1 MTNSNKN
8 KIVLVTGSRTGIG
21 KETGV
26 VFARNGYKVIF
37 SGRKLGDCAVTVEKL
52 LAEGLEAS
60 EIEIDLSDINNLE
73 ANVNRALEVW
83 EGLDILINNGAI
95 IDPIAALKQI
105 RATELENSTIINFV
119 APTMLI
125 KYCWEHL
132 KNKKGKVLNVLSGAA
147 TNAIEGWTAY
157 CSTKAALHMI
167 NQQTHVEGKKDFI
180 KSIGIS
186 PGMVDTK
193 MQGQIRQSGINQV
206 SKVKKEDLIS
216 CEVPA
221 KFTLWCASEEANEF
235 SGRMI
240 SLGDP
245 DVHKRYINWSERNT
259 HK

>member
-1 MTNSNKN
+1 MTNLNN
-8 KIVLVTGSRTGIG
+8 RKIVLVTGSRTGIG
-21 KETGV
+21 KETGI

-37 SGRKLGDCAVTVEKL
+37 SGRKPGDCSSTVKKL
-52 LAEGLEAS
+52 LAESFEVS
-60 EIEIDLSDINNLE
+60 EIPIDLSDIGNLE

-83 EGLDILINNGAI
+83 GGLDILINNAAI
-95 IDPIAALKQI
+95 IDPITSLKEI
-105 RATELENSTIINFV
+105 RAPELEISTIINFV
-119 APTMLI
+119 APTLLI

-132 KNKKGKVLNVLSGAA
+132 KTKKGKVLNVLSGAA

-167 NQQTHVEGKKDFI
+167 NQQTHVEGKRDYI

-240 SLGDP
+240 SLSDP
-245 DVHKRYINWSERNT
+245 DIHKRYIDWSENNI

>member
-1 MTNSNKN
+1 M
-8 KIVLVTGSRTGIG
+8 
-21 KETGV
+21 
-26 VFARNGYKVIF
+26 
-37 SGRKLGDCAVTVEKL
+37 TVEKL

-60 EIEIDLSDINNLE
+60 EIAIDLSDINNLE

-221 KFTLWCASEEANEF
+221 KFTLWCASDDADEF

-240 SLGDP
+240 SLSDP
-245 DVHKRYINWSERNT
+245 HIHKKYINWSENNI